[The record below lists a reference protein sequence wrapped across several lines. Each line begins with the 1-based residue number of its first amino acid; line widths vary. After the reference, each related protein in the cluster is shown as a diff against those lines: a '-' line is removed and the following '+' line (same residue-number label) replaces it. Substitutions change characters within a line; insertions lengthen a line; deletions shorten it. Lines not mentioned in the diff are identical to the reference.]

1 MNTIGVDHTSTPIYC
16 CAFAPSEG
24 RPRTEMLAQMKKR
37 TESDFLKQE
46 LKSRRTLSNARY
58 PRKFNLQKFESSH
71 RKILGR
77 TIVTAPSSF
86 SLFKPNYDAFAAFLI
101 KLEKETLKGRILID
115 LQHVKSVKVSAL
127 LVLYANIEQ
136 IQKKRKDNSIIKTTG
151 ECSRE
156 VSMFFRTFGL
166 WNLTGESRMRSP
178 RAYAD
183 SMEIC
188 TMPQQQVA
196 PDHHRKQLKK
206 VLVYAQHAVEKVG
219 MHEGALLAY
228 NAVTES
234 ISNVWQHAYDSSFF
248 DEPVPVELQN
258 WWIIVQHIGDQFF
271 IAMYDMGAS
280 IPTTIST
287 KPWAHELI
295 ETISKYL
302 DIKVLSSGDAKSI
315 KAAVDY
321 GRSRFKRDNRGKG
334 LTEAKDFVQKN
345 PKGSM
350 LIYSGLGHYEY
361 KTEGDKEILETL
373 GSYFKG
379 TLIQWNLMLEKK
391 NER

>member
-1 MNTIGVDHTSTPIYC
+1 M
-16 CAFAPSEG
+16 
-24 RPRTEMLAQMKKR
+24 
-37 TESDFLKQE
+37 
-46 LKSRRTLSNARY
+46 
-58 PRKFNLQKFESSH
+58 
-71 RKILGR
+71 
-77 TIVTAPSSF
+77 
-86 SLFKPNYDAFAAFLI
+86 
-101 KLEKETLKGRILID
+101 KGRILID
-115 LQHVKSVKVSAL
+115 LKNVRSIKVTAA

-136 IQKKRKDNSIIKTTG
+136 IQKKRKDKNIIKTTG
-151 ECSRE
+151 ECSKE

-166 WNLTGESRMRSP
+166 WNLTGESRLRSL
-178 RAYAD
+178 RSYAD

-188 TMPQQQVA
+188 TMPAQTIA
-196 PDHHRKQLKK
+196 PEYHKKQLKK
-206 VLVYAQHAVEKVG
+206 VLIYAQKAVEKVG

-234 ISNVWQHAYDSSFF
+234 ISNVWQHAYDDSFF
-248 DEPVPVELQN
+248 DSPVPLELRN
-258 WWIIVQHIGDQFF
+258 WWIIMQHVGDQLF

-280 IPTTIST
+280 IPTTISA
-287 KPWAHELI
+287 KPWATELI
-295 ETISKYL
+295 DAISKL
-302 DIKVLSSGDAKSI
+302 FDVKVVSSGDAKSI

-350 LIYSGLGHYEY
+350 FIYSGLGHYEY

-373 GSYFKG
+373 GSNFTG

-391 NER
+391 E

>member
-1 MNTIGVDHTSTPIYC
+1 MNTIGVDHIVAPIYR
-16 CAFAPSEG
+16 CAFAPDEG
-24 RPRTEMLAQMKKR
+24 HLHAEMLEPMKKR

-46 LKSRRTLSNARY
+46 LKSRRTLQNARN
-58 PRKFNLQKFESSH
+58 PRKFSLHKLVNSR

-77 TIVTAPSSF
+77 TIITASSSF
-86 SLFKPNYDAFAAFLI
+86 SLFEPNYDAFAKFLI
-101 KLEKETLKGRILID
+101 TLEKETSKGRILID

-166 WNLTGESRMRSP
+166 WNLTGESRMRSL

-183 SMEIC
+183 TMEIC
-188 TMPQQQVA
+188 TMPPQTVA
-196 PDHHRKQLKK
+196 PEYHRKQLKK
-206 VLVYAQHAVEKVG
+206 VLIYAQQAVEKVG

-234 ISNVWQHAYDSSFF
+234 ISNVWQHAYDNSFF
-248 DEPVPVELQN
+248 DEPVPLELQN
-258 WWIIVQHIGDQFF
+258 WWIIVQHVGDQFF

-295 ETISKYL
+295 ETISRLL
-302 DIKVLSSGDAKSI
+302 DVKVLSSGDAKSI

-345 PKGSM
+345 PQGSM

-361 KTEGDKEILETL
+361 RTEGDKEILETL

-391 NER
+391 DER